1 MTASYHA
8 QKATRENRLGLHYSR
23 FQPPPCSSHHCSQ
36 RSRNTVKRYAAA
48 EGWAGYRAP
57 DRPGALAGL
66 ETWLAERFRRHRGN
80 AGVVRQDLA
89 REHGLKRKPA
99 DG

>member
-1 MTASYHA
+1 MLRGEAMRMPDEVGVMLRRAGTG
-8 QKATRENRLGLHYSR
+8 LGYEADR
-23 FQPPPCSSHHCSQ
+23 GGACC
-36 RSRNTVKRYAAA
+36 SRNTVKRYVAA
-48 EGWAGYRAP
+48 EGWAGCRAL
-57 DRPGALAGL
+57 DRPGVLAGL
-66 ETWLAERFRRHRGN
+66 ETWLAERFRRHWGN